1 MKLPEHSE
9 EWIPTRQSLL
19 TWLKHWED
27 RESWQAFFDTYWRL
41 IYGVARKAGLSD
53 AEAQEVV
60 QETVIAV
67 AKKMPEFKY
76 DPVRGSFKAWL
87 LTLTQWRISDQFRKR
102 RQLAERHPDLAAK
115 TSLMEAVPNP
125 ASEDRLA
132 QVWEQEWQSNLMEV
146 ALERVKPRV
155 SPRTFQIFQLHVLR
169 EWPVEKV
176 TRTLSVGRAQVY
188 LAKYRVSALLKKEIV
203 RLTRHQK

>member
-1 MKLPEHSE
+1 VKTPDRSE

-19 TWLKHWED
+19 TRLKDWRD
-27 RESWQAFFDTYWRL
+27 DTSWRDFFSTYWRL
-41 IYGVARKAGLSD
+41 IYGVAVKAGLSD

-76 DPVRGSFKAWL
+76 DPVHGSFKAWL

-102 RQLAERHPDLAAK
+102 QQLAAHHPDLAAK
-115 TSLMEAVPNP
+115 TSLMEAVPDP

-132 QVWEQEWQSNLMEV
+132 QLWDDEWHKNLMEV

-155 SPRTFQIFQLHVLR
+155 SPRTLQIFQLHVLR

-176 TRTLSVGRAQVY
+176 TRTLGVGRAQVY
-188 LAKYRVSALLKKEIV
+188 LAKHRVAALLKKEIT
-203 RLTRHQK
+203 RLKRQEM